1 MNILTAMRER
11 LDQLAVFAELD
22 VDPTGLP
29 AGAAALSDASVLEV
43 LRHVTAIAND
53 AERLQSVIAGVA
65 ATRSR
70 REQGH
75 SGLAAGQG
83 HASPAAL
90 IQSITGGSRAD
101 ALRQLRVGAA
111 LLDNGSVE
119 PTDADTTEP
128 AGSGD
133 DSQSPGTDPATAKS
147 TGREPWHAPL
157 RLALLRGRLTPSQ
170 HDAIRG
176 GLGEPEA
183 EGVDPASTALAWA
196 VAAETL
202 VDEAVEGASVEE
214 LRSRARQ
221 MRDIL
226 DPTGAACRFQN
237 RYEKRS
243 IRMWIDQHGQHHG
256 HIAFDDEMALFVR
269 SMLAAALRPRRGGP
283 RFVTDAERAA
293 AADLVADPRSNEQ
306 LEYDLLV
313 DVLRAGAVA
322 DAADVFGVRQP
333 GVRMVIVKDQSG
345 PRDPLGRLIAT
356 GHAENDGDALPGA
369 IIDRTLCQHGSIDVT
384 VDSRGNPLDLGREQ
398 RLFSTK
404 QKLALAIRDGGCAGI
419 GCPVPAAYCESHHI
433 DHVAHGGR
441 TDIDR
446 GILLCRFHHMQL
458 HNNGWRIVRDGLGPF
473 ILIPPPGHRS
483 PDGTMTP
490 PRQLRTKAPWAWAW
504 DPPPPPQRPRWR
516 IPPAPTAPPGAARLA
531 PPTPA
536 PTAPPD
542 QAWSAQSAPTH
553 AAPPATASSTSAPPG
568 SRYSAAP

>member
-22 VDPTGLP
+22 VEPTGLP

-53 AERLQSVIAGVA
+53 AERLQSVVAGVA

-111 LLDNGSVE
+111 LLDEGGASAA
-119 PTDADTTEP
+119 PMDAESGDP
-128 AGSGD
+128 AGD
-133 DSQSPGTDPATAKS
+133 DNALSLDANLPSAAAS
-147 TGREPWHAPL
+147 AREPWHAPL
-157 RLALLRGRLTPSQ
+157 RVALLEGRLTPAQ

-176 GLGEPEA
+176 GLGEPDA
-183 EGVDPASTALAWA
+183 EDIDPASAALAWS
-196 VAAETL
+196 VAAGTL

-269 SMLAAALRPRRGGP
+269 SMFAAALRPRRGGP
-283 RFVTDAERAA
+283 RFVTDAERVA
-293 AADLVADPRSNEQ
+293 AADLIADPRTNEQ

-322 DAADVFGVRQP
+322 EAADVFGVRQP
-333 GVRMVIVKDQSG
+333 GVRMVIVKDQAG
-345 PRDPLGRLIAT
+345 ARDPLGRMIAT
-356 GHAENDGDALPGA
+356 GHAEDGGDAFPGA
-369 IIDRTLCQHGSIDVT
+369 IIDRALCQHGSVDVT

-398 RLFSTK
+398 RLFSAK

-419 GCPVPAAYCESHHI
+419 GCSVPAAYCESHHI
-433 DHVAHGGR
+433 DHVAAGGR

-483 PDGTMTP
+483 PDGTETP
-490 PRQLRTKAPWAWAW
+490 PRRLRTKAPWAWAW
-504 DPPPPPQRPRWR
+504 DPPPPPERPPWR
-516 IPPAPTAPPGAARLA
+516 TPPSPPAQPGAA
-531 PPTPA
+531 PA
-536 PTAPPD
+536 E
-542 QAWSAQSAPTH
+542 
-553 AAPPATASSTSAPPG
+553 PAVSG
-568 SRYSAAP
+568 SHYSAVPRPI

>member
-22 VDPTGLP
+22 VEPTGLP

-111 LLDNGSVE
+111 MLDEGGASAAPMDAESGDPAGDDNALLLDANFPS
-119 PTDADTTEP
+119 A
-128 AGSGD
+128 AAS
-133 DSQSPGTDPATAKS
+133 A
-147 TGREPWHAPL
+147 REPWHAPL
-157 RLALLRGRLTPSQ
+157 RVALLEGRLTPAQ

-183 EGVDPASTALAWA
+183 EDIDPASAALAWS

-269 SMLAAALRPRRGGP
+269 SMFAAALRPRRGGP

-293 AADLVADPRSNEQ
+293 AADLIADPRTNEQ

-322 DAADVFGVRQP
+322 EAADVFGVRQP
-333 GVRMVIVKDQSG
+333 GVRMVIVKDQAG
-345 PRDPLGRLIAT
+345 ARDPLGRMIAT
-356 GHAENDGDALPGA
+356 GHAEDGGDAFPGA
-369 IIDRTLCQHGSIDVT
+369 IIDRALCQHGSVDVT

-398 RLFSTK
+398 RLFSAK

-433 DHVAHGGR
+433 DHVAAGGR

-473 ILIPPPGHRS
+473 ILVPPPGHRS
-483 PDGTMTP
+483 PEGTETP
-490 PRQLRTKAPWAWAW
+490 PRRLRTKAPWAWAW
-504 DPPPPPQRPRWR
+504 DPPPPPERPPWR
-516 IPPAPTAPPGAARLA
+516 TPSSPPAQPGAA
-531 PPTPA
+531 PA
-536 PTAPPD
+536 E
-542 QAWSAQSAPTH
+542 
-553 AAPPATASSTSAPPG
+553 PAVSG
-568 SRYSAAP
+568 SHYSAVPRPI

>member
-22 VDPTGLP
+22 VEPTGLP

-53 AERLQSVIAGVA
+53 AERLQSVVAGVA

-101 ALRQLRVGAA
+101 AVRQLRVGAA
-111 LLDNGSVE
+111 MLDEGGASAA
-119 PTDADTTEP
+119 PMDAESGDP
-128 AGSGD
+128 AGD
-133 DSQSPGTDPATAKS
+133 DNALSLDANLPSAAAS
-147 TGREPWHAPL
+147 AREPWHAPL
-157 RLALLRGRLTPSQ
+157 RVALLEGRLTPAQ

-176 GLGEPEA
+176 GLGEPDA
-183 EGVDPASTALAWA
+183 EHIDPASAALAWS
-196 VAAETL
+196 VAAGTL

-269 SMLAAALRPRRGGP
+269 SMFAAALRPRRGGP
-283 RFVTDAERAA
+283 RFVTDAERVA
-293 AADLVADPRSNEQ
+293 AADLIADPRTNEQ

-313 DVLRAGAVA
+313 DVVRAGAVA
-322 DAADVFGVRQP
+322 EAADVFGARQP
-333 GVRMVIVKDQSG
+333 GVRMVIVKDQAG
-345 PRDPLGRLIAT
+345 ARDPLGRMIAT
-356 GHAENDGDALPGA
+356 GHAADGGDAFPGA
-369 IIDRTLCQHGSIDVT
+369 IIDRALCQHGSVDVT

-398 RLFSTK
+398 RLFSAK

-433 DHVAHGGR
+433 DHVAAGGR

-483 PDGTMTP
+483 PDGTETP
-490 PRQLRTKAPWAWAW
+490 PRRLRTKAPWAWAW
-504 DPPPPPQRPRWR
+504 DPPPPPERPPWR
-516 IPPAPTAPPGAARLA
+516 TPPSPPAQPGAA
-531 PPTPA
+531 PA
-536 PTAPPD
+536 E
-542 QAWSAQSAPTH
+542 
-553 AAPPATASSTSAPPG
+553 PAVSG
-568 SRYSAAP
+568 SHYSAVPRPI

>member
-1 MNILTAMRER
+1 M
-11 LDQLAVFAELD
+11 
-22 VDPTGLP
+22 
-29 AGAAALSDASVLEV
+29 
-43 LRHVTAIAND
+43 
-53 AERLQSVIAGVA
+53 
-65 ATRSR
+65 
-70 REQGH
+70 
-75 SGLAAGQG
+75 
-83 HASPAAL
+83 
-90 IQSITGGSRAD
+90 
-101 ALRQLRVGAA
+101 
-111 LLDNGSVE
+111 
-119 PTDADTTEP
+119 
-128 AGSGD
+128 
-133 DSQSPGTDPATAKS
+133 
-147 TGREPWHAPL
+147 PWHAPL
-157 RLALLRGRLTPSQ
+157 RAALLEGRLTPSQ

-183 EGVDPASTALAWA
+183 AGVDPTSAALAWS

-202 VDEAVEGASVEE
+202 VDEAVDGASVEE

-226 DPTGAACRFQN
+226 DPAGAANRFQA

-243 IRMWIDQHGQHHG
+243 LRMWIDQHGQHHG
-256 HIAFDDEMALFVR
+256 HITFDDEMALFVR
-269 SMLAAALRPRRGGP
+269 SMLAAALRPGRGGP

-483 PDGTMTP
+483 PDGTETQ
-490 PRQLRTKAPWAWAW
+490 PRRLRTNAPWAWAW
-504 DPPPPPQRPRWR
+504 DPPAPPQRPPWR
-516 IPPAPTAPPGAARLA
+516 IPPAPTAPPGAAGVA

-542 QAWSAQSAPTH
+542 QAWSAQSASTH

>member
-269 SMLAAALRPRRGGP
+269 SMFAAALRPRRGGP

-293 AADLVADPRSNEQ
+293 AADLVADPRTNEQ

-322 DAADVFGVRQP
+322 EAADVFGVRQP

-356 GHAENDGDALPGA
+356 GHAEDGGDPLPGA
-369 IIDRTLCQHGSIDVT
+369 IIDRALCQHGSIDVT
-384 VDSRGNPLDLGREQ
+384 VDGRGNPLDLGREQ
-398 RLFSTK
+398 RLFSAK

-419 GCPVPAAYCESHHI
+419 GCPVPAA
-433 DHVAHGGR
+433 AGGR

-483 PDGTMTP
+483 PDGAETP
-490 PRQLRTKAPWAWAW
+490 PRQFRTKAPWAWAW
-504 DPPPPPQRPRWR
+504 DPPPPPERPPWR
-516 IPPAPTAPPGAARLA
+516 TPPAPPAKHAAEPPPLAAPAMPSPSRSN
-531 PPTPA
+531 TPA
-536 PTAPPD
+536 TPE
-542 QAWSAQSAPTH
+542 
-553 AAPPATASSTSAPPG
+553 
-568 SRYSAAP
+568 SRYSAVP

>member
-22 VDPTGLP
+22 VEPTGLP

-111 LLDNGSVE
+111 MLDEGGASGA
-119 PTDADTTEP
+119 PTDAERSD
-128 AGSGD
+128 ARDGGDGD
-133 DSQSPGTDPATAKS
+133 DALSLDANLPSAATSA
-147 TGREPWHAPL
+147 REPWHAPL
-157 RLALLRGRLTPSQ
+157 RVALLEGRLTPAQ

-183 EGVDPASTALAWA
+183 EDIDPASAALAWS

-202 VDEAVEGASVEE
+202 VDEAVDGASVEE

-269 SMLAAALRPRRGGP
+269 SMFAAALRPRRGGP

-293 AADLVADPRSNEQ
+293 AADLVADPRTNEQ

-322 DAADVFGVRQP
+322 EAADVFGVRQP

-356 GHAENDGDALPGA
+356 GHSEDGGDTLPGA
-369 IIDRTLCQHGSIDVT
+369 IIDRALCQHGSTDVT
-384 VDSRGNPLDLGREQ
+384 VDGRGNPLDLGREQ
-398 RLFSTK
+398 RLFSAK

-433 DHVAHGGR
+433 DHVAAGGR

-483 PDGTMTP
+483 PDGTETP

-504 DPPPPPQRPRWR
+504 DPPPPPQRPPWR
-516 IPPAPTAPPGAARLA
+516 TPPSPPAPLGAAGAVPPTLAPPATPV

-536 PTAPPD
+536 V
-542 QAWSAQSAPTH
+542 S
-553 AAPPATASSTSAPPG
+553 G
-568 SRYSAAP
+568 SRHSAVPRPI

>member
-22 VDPTGLP
+22 VEPTGLP

-53 AERLQSVIAGVA
+53 AERLQSVVAGVA

-111 LLDNGSVE
+111 LLDEGGASAA
-119 PTDADTTEP
+119 PMDAESGDP
-128 AGSGD
+128 AGDGGDGD
-133 DSQSPGTDPATAKS
+133 DALSLNADLPSTAAS
-147 TGREPWHAPL
+147 AREPWHAPL
-157 RLALLRGRLTPSQ
+157 RVALLEGRLTPAQ

-176 GLGEPEA
+176 GLGEPDA
-183 EGVDPASTALAWA
+183 EDIDPASAALAWS
-196 VAAETL
+196 VAAGTL

-269 SMLAAALRPRRGGP
+269 SMFAAALRPRRGGP
-283 RFVTDAERAA
+283 RFVTDAERVA
-293 AADLVADPRSNEQ
+293 AADLIADPRTNEQ

-322 DAADVFGVRQP
+322 EAADVFGVRQP
-333 GVRMVIVKDQSG
+333 GVRMVIVKDQAG
-345 PRDPLGRLIAT
+345 ARDPLGRMIAT
-356 GHAENDGDALPGA
+356 GHAEDGGDAFPGA
-369 IIDRTLCQHGSIDVT
+369 IIDRALCQHGSVDVT

-398 RLFSTK
+398 RLFSAK

-419 GCPVPAAYCESHHI
+419 GCSVPAAYCESHHI
-433 DHVAHGGR
+433 DHVAAGGR

-483 PDGTMTP
+483 PDGTETP
-490 PRQLRTKAPWAWAW
+490 PRRLRTKAPWAWAW
-504 DPPPPPQRPRWR
+504 DPPPPPERPPWR
-516 IPPAPTAPPGAARLA
+516 TPPSPPAQPGAA
-531 PPTPA
+531 PA
-536 PTAPPD
+536 E
-542 QAWSAQSAPTH
+542 
-553 AAPPATASSTSAPPG
+553 PAVSG
-568 SRYSAAP
+568 SHYSAVPRPI